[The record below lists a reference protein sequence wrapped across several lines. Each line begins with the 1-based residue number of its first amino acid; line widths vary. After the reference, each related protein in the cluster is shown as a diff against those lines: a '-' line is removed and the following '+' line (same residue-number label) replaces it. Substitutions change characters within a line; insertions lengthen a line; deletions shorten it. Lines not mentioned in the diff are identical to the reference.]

1 MTANE
6 KLVFVLIII
15 FALILFFAGIKLY
28 KMPDVQNLFSKS
40 DLVISPSYTFSITS
54 MQKTINKESFF
65 NSRNDLNEFLAETR
79 QKLALLHQDE
89 NNAYDILS
97 RIELQS

>member
-28 KMPDVQNLFSKS
+28 KMPDVQNFFSKS

-65 NSRNDLNEFLAETR
+65 NS
-79 QKLALLHQDE
+79 
-89 NNAYDILS
+89 
-97 RIELQS
+97 